1 MTITKDH
8 CKKMFKNLGLD
19 ASGLENY
26 GDELTQ
32 DDLDELTGWQRN
44 YKELCAM
51 HDIMKYLAI
60 LSGIFTVVA
69 AGIIL
74 IKNHYER
81 RNCRTSY

>member
-8 CKKMFKNLGLD
+8 CKKMFQNLGID
-19 ASGLENY
+19 ANGLENY

-32 DDLDELTGWQRN
+32 EDLDKLTGWKRN

-51 HDIMKYLAI
+51 HDIMKCLAI
-60 LSGIFTVVA
+60 LSGVFTVIV

-74 IKNHYER
+74 IKSHYER